1 MSKYQPSISASCR
14 IVFAVRLLCVAALPA
29 LAVPAAADVFVD
41 VGAQTS
47 RVKARIANAADTVST
62 TESGVHLGVGVSRR
76 VGERS
81 ELGARLEAD
90 LVDSDLF
97 LAVRALDYRYH
108 ISERFAVS
116 GFLGAARLDLATP
129 AYGWY
134 LGGGVQFKELLP
146 RIDLNIDFR
155 YADKVARD
163 NLLPSDPQGGS
174 PDNFYDIAG
183 VSVYISYRF

>member
-1 MSKYQPSISASCR
+1 MSKHQPSIAALFHTA
-14 IVFAVRLLCVAALPA
+14 IAVRLLCLVALAALA
-29 LAVPAAADVFVD
+29 TPAAADVFVD
-41 VGAQTS
+41 FGAQSS
-47 RVKARIANAADTVST
+47 RVKARIANAGDTVST
-62 TESGVHLGVGVSRR
+62 TESGLHVGVGVSRP

-90 LVDSDLF
+90 LLDSDLL

-108 ISERFAVS
+108 VSEHFAVS
-116 GFLGAARLDLATP
+116 AFLGAARLDLATP

-134 LGGGVQFKELLP
+134 MGGGVQFTDVLP
-146 RIDLNIDFR
+146 RVDLNVDLR

-163 NLLPSDPQGGS
+163 NLLPTDPQGGS